1 VFAKVARS
9 PIRYGERQRSLY
21 HPLAIPYTHL
31 QTAIRRRLAANACRL
46 TDSAP
51 IAAFNTG
58 TAFARH
64 CSHGGHSMNRKEL
77 SASNPSLN
85 TREDDDQKVEAIRR
99 RAEYARAIS
108 EASRASAVARRE
120 KAE

>member
-1 VFAKVARS
+1 
-9 PIRYGERQRSLY
+9 
-21 HPLAIPYTHL
+21 
-31 QTAIRRRLAANACRL
+31 
-46 TDSAP
+46 
-51 IAAFNTG
+51 
-58 TAFARH
+58 
-64 CSHGGHSMNRKEL
+64 MNRKEL